1 MAIDVERPPAAPMNA
16 EGSSQSARF
25 GYHLGLAR
33 ATARTADGGW
43 NPEHPAHMKDAD
55 TPRCEFRFDLGEG
68 SRGWGGCSA
77 RLTEEGLHHRADEGL
92 GAV

>member
-1 MAIDVERPPAAPMNA
+1 MNA
-16 EGSSQSARF
+16 EGSSHLARF
-25 GYHLGLAR
+25 GYYHCVAR

-43 NPEHPAHMKDAD
+43 NPEHPAHIKDAD

-68 SRGWGGCSA
+68 SRGWGGSSA
-77 RLTEEGLHHRADEGL
+77 RLTEEGLYHGADKGL